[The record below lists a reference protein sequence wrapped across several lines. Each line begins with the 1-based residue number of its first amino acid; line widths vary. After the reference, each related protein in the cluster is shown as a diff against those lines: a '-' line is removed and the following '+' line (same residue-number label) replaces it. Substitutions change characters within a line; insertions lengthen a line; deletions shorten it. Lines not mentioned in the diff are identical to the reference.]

1 MKANTLERIHM
12 ENIPDTLTFYSQNQ
26 VMTAEE
32 NIHFFKNIARAVK
45 NLHSCG
51 VVHRDLKP
59 DNVLIPDQLK
69 EAQNG
74 SSIKVI
80 DFSDS
85 VSTSEPYS
93 IDLSNKLGSTIPY
106 SPM

>member
-1 MKANTLERIHM
+1 M

-45 NLHSCG
+45 NLHSCD